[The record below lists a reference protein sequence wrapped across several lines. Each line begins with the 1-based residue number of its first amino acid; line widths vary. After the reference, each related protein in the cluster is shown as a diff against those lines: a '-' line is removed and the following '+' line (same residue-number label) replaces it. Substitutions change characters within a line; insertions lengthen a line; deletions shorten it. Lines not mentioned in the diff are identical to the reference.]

1 MANNKVWFITGCS
14 RGFGRVWTEAILQR
28 GDKVVATA
36 RTVSKLHD
44 LKERY
49 GDAVLL
55 LPLDV
60 TDRGQIFE
68 AVAKAH
74 SHFGRLDVVVNNAGF
89 GMRGA
94 VEEVTEADARAV
106 METNFFGALWV
117 TQAVLPLLR
126 QQGSGHIVSVTSLA
140 GLIGEPS
147 LGLYNA
153 SKWALEGTMDALSR
167 EVAHLG
173 IKVTLIEPGP
183 YVTEFGSADSLRAAT
198 EMPAYD
204 EARVKLRSQFTRDD
218 FGDPAATSA
227 ALFAVVDAAEPPMRL
242 GLGRFVLR
250 RARAHYAE
258 RLAEWDRWEAVSE
271 AANGQPK
278 FN

>member
-1 MANNKVWFITGCS
+1 MAHNKIWFITGCS
-14 RGFGRVWTEAILQR
+14 RGFGRVWAEAILQR

-36 RTVSKLHD
+36 RHVEKLQG
-44 LKERY
+44 LKTRY

-60 TDRGQIFE
+60 TDRTQVFKT
-68 AVAKAH
+68 VAQAH
-74 SHFGRLDVVVNNAGF
+74 AHFGRLDVVVNNAGF
-89 GMRGA
+89 GLFGA
-94 VEEVTEADARAV
+94 IEEIAEVEARAV

-117 TQAVLPLLR
+117 TQAALPLLR
-126 QQGSGHIVSVTSLA
+126 QQGSGHIISVTSLA

-183 YVTEFGSADSLRAAT
+183 YVTEFSSTDSLRIAS
-198 EMPAYD
+198 EIPAYAA
-204 EARVKLRSQFTRDD
+204 ARVKLRSQFTPDD
-218 FGDPAATSA
+218 FGDPAATPA
-227 ALFAVVDAAEPPMRL
+227 ALFAVVDAAEPPLRL

-250 RARAHYAE
+250 RTRMHYAE
-258 RLAEWDRWEAVSE
+258 RLAEWDKWEAVSE
-271 AANGQPK
+271 AANGQPAIV
-278 FN
+278 

>member
-1 MANNKVWFITGCS
+1 MANDKIWFITGCS

-28 GDKVVATA
+28 GDKVAATA
-36 RTVSKLHD
+36 RNVAKLQD

-60 TDRGQIFE
+60 TDR
-68 AVAKAH
+68 ARVSDTVAKAH
-74 SHFGRLDVVVNNAGF
+74 AHFGRLDVVVNNAGF
-89 GMRGA
+89 GMSGA
-94 VEEVTEADARAV
+94 IEEVAEADARAV
-106 METNFFGALWV
+106 METNFFGSLWV
-117 TQAVLPLLR
+117 TQAALPLLR
-126 QQGSGHIVSVTSLA
+126 QQGGGHIVSVTSMA
-140 GLIGEPS
+140 GLIGEPA

-153 SKWALEGTMDALSR
+153 SKWALEGAMDALSR

-183 YVTEFGSADSLRAAT
+183 YVTEFGSADSLRVAT

-204 EARVKLRSQFTRDD
+204 EARRKLRSGFTRDD

-227 ALFAVVDAAEPPMRL
+227 ALFAVVDAAEPPLRL
-242 GLGRFVLR
+242 GLGRLVLR
-250 RARAHYAE
+250 RARSHYAE
-258 RLAEWDRWEAVSE
+258 RLAEWNKWEAVSE
-271 AANGQPK
+271 AANGKPTFK
-278 FN
+278 